1 VPLGQQSKM
10 ERIDVRVS
18 AQVKVLLQ
26 EAARASNKN
35 VSEFFQNTGIA
46 LANET
51 LAGQRMLAL
60 AGEQWDAFQ
69 AALDGPVQNKPQLQK
84 LLTVPRALG

>member
-1 VPLGQQSKM
+1 MPLAQQSKT
-10 ERIDVRVS
+10 ERIDVRAG

-26 EAARASNKN
+26 EAARAGNKN
-35 VSEFFQNTGIA
+35 VSGFFLDAGIA
-46 LANET
+46 LANEA

-69 AALDGPVQNKPQLQK
+69 AALDRPVQSEPQLRR
-84 LLTVPRALG
+84 LLTVIG